1 MIFFRRS
8 TFIRLRWIHQT
19 AKTNRHSPFCP
30 QTTPQSMVPA
40 CPKDPLLY
48 HLARIRSLPRR
59 YCNLKGI
66 YRRKSSNV
74 CSERSA
80 TPRASKSTVITFH
93 SPLSCHNYFTST
105 DDEST
110 TESKIEKGLL
120 TAKHNRRVG
129 ARNKQLSE
137 IERMLTKL
145 ATALKVSRGE
155 AERALRKIKVNT
167 GALAPV

>member
-1 MIFFRRS
+1 MNDFFS
-8 TFIRLRWIHQT
+8 AFDVHQAT
-19 AKTNRHSPFCP
+19 
-30 QTTPQSMVPA
+30 M
-40 CPKDPLLY
+40 D
-48 HLARIRSLPRR
+48 
-59 YCNLKGI
+59 
-66 YRRKSSNV
+66 SSN
-74 CSERSA
+74 SEDESPQPVLNGARLSKRSPSVP
-80 TPRASKSTVITFH
+80 PRAYQIFTETVLQ
-93 SPLSCHNYFTST
+93 SDGDLSAKELERLFREVCNAASLKEH